1 MTTVIYSHPIFL
13 NHETGPGHPEC
24 TDRLRVIQSALKA
37 PEFSHAI
44 RKEAPRGTKTQILST
59 HSKDHLDRLMQAVPS
74 HGLIRLD
81 GDTLMSN
88 HSLDAAFHAAGAV
101 CDAVDMVMARQ
112 ADNAFCAVRP
122 PGHHAERNRAMGFC
136 LFNNIAIA
144 ANHARNRHSIER
156 IAIVDFDVHHGN
168 GTQDIFQHQTGV
180 LYASS
185 HEMPLYPG
193 TGNRNETGA
202 GNLFNV
208 PLSPGAGSIEFRNAM
223 KEIIFPAVN
232 DFQPEL
238 LLVSAG
244 FDAHWADPLASVR
257 LTEDDFRWITRELLQ
272 IANRHCS
279 GRLVST
285 LEGGYDLQALE
296 NSTATHVRELLRNE
310 LQP

>member
-74 HGLIRLD
+74 HGLIHLD
-81 GDTLMSN
+81 RDTLVSS
-88 HSLDAAFHAAGAV
+88 HSLDAAFHAVGAV
-101 CDAVDMVMARQ
+101 CDAVDMVMNCR
-112 ADNAFCAVRP
+112 ADNAFCAARP
-122 PGHHAERNRAMGFC
+122 PGHHAERNQAMGFC

-144 ANHARNRHSIER
+144 ANHARARYSTER
-156 IAIVDFDVHHGN
+156 VAIIDFDVHHGN

-202 GNLFNV
+202 GNLFNA
-208 PLSPGAGSIEFRNAM
+208 PLSPGADSTEFRNAM

-285 LEGGYDLQALE
+285 LEGGYDLQALK